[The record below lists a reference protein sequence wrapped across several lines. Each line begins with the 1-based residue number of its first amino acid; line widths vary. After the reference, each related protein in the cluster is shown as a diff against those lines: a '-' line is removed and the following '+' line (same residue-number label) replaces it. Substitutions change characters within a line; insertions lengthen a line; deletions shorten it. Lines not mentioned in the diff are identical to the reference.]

1 CDLKLRVATDDL
13 NVQCLACDLQF
24 VKVEKEVD

>member
-1 CDLKLRVATDDL
+1 L

-24 VKVEKEVD
+24 VKVEKEEVD